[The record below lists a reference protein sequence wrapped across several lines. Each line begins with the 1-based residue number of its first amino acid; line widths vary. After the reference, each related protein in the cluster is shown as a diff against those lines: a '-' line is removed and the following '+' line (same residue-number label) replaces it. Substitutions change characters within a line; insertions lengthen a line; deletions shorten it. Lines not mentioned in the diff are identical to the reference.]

1 MQAVWIVAIV
11 VGVIAICG
19 YSNYI
24 MWKNRVEH
32 KRQAE
37 LRAKRDAEWDAE
49 KEAMSPEEYRRKFGG
64 EKTVKGIAGAQ
75 QDAGAHGVAM
85 QFHLA
90 AMPQNVTPQYVTVV
104 THP

>member
-11 VGVIAICG
+11 VGVIVTCG
-19 YSNYI
+19 WSNYI
-24 MWKNRVEH
+24 MWKNRGINE
-32 KRQAE
+32 RQAE
-37 LRAKRDAEWDAE
+37 HRAKRDAEWTAE
-49 KEAMSPEEYRRKFGG
+49 KEAMSPADYRRFFGR

-75 QDAGAHGVAM
+75 M